1 MSVYKSK
8 LMNVES
14 RLMNVHAMKSTENFT
29 LADQKELMG
38 RYLTMKN
45 KLGINH
51 YRPELEGLREEKDHA
66 K

>member
-1 MSVYKSK
+1 
-8 LMNVES
+8 
-14 RLMNVHAMKSTENFT
+14 MNVHAMKSTENFT